1 MVLRGLRSMTMLE
14 ENLQYVRGRIAD
26 AASRVGR
33 EAGDVQLVAVT
44 KYAEP
49 EWVRALA
56 KLHPVFGESRPQQLA
71 ERVPQFD
78 PSVTWHLIGQL
89 QRNKVRMTL
98 PLCSLVHSGESV
110 RLLDR
115 IELVAG
121 ELVLQ
126 PAVLLQVNVSG
137 EASKAGFTPD
147 DLRRLAEKLPAY
159 ESLTIDGLMTMAPA
173 TSNPESTRAV
183 FAGLRELRDELAAST
198 GLALAELSM
207 GMSGDYEIAIEEG
220 ATIVRVGSRLFDGL
234 GYRA

>member
-1 MVLRGLRSMTMLE
+1 MIE
-14 ENLQYVRGRIAD
+14 ENLQYVRGRIGD

-33 EAGDVQLVAVT
+33 EASDVQLVAVT

-78 PSVTWHLIGQL
+78 SSVQWHLIGQL

-98 PLCSLVHSGESV
+98 PVCDLIHSGDSV

-115 IELVAG
+115 IELIAG
-121 ELVLQ
+121 ELALK

-137 EASKAGFTPD
+137 ENSKAGFTATE
-147 DLRRLAEKLPAY
+147 LRGLGDELAAY
-159 ESLTIDGLMTMAPA
+159 ESIRIEGLMTMAPA
-173 TSNPESTRAV
+173 TSNPESARGV
-183 FAGLRELRDELAAST
+183 FARLRELRDELAAST

>member
-1 MVLRGLRSMTMLE
+1 MRSMMLE
-14 ENLQYVRGRIAD
+14 DNLDYVRGRIAD

-33 EAGDVQLVAVT
+33 EASDVHLVAVT

-49 EWVRALA
+49 EWVHALA
-56 KLHPVFGESRPQQLA
+56 RLHPVFGESRPQQLA
-71 ERVPQFD
+71 ERVPQYD

-98 PLCSLVHSGESV
+98 PLCSLIHSGDSI

-115 IELVAG
+115 IELIAS
-121 ELVLQ
+121 ELGLR

-137 EASKAGFTPD
+137 EARKAGFTPD
-147 DLRRLAEKLPAY
+147 NLRALADKLVAYEKL
-159 ESLTIDGLMTMAPA
+159 TIEGLMTMAPA
-173 TSNPESTRAV
+173 TSNPENSRPV

-198 GLALAELSM
+198 GLALSELSM

-220 ATIVRVGSRLFDGL
+220 ASVVRVGSRLFDGL